1 MPEAKKQLISDID
14 TIMSEHRILGAMLL
28 RHQEA
33 LVGFD
38 FSAALGELEEFSRRL
53 RRHRRV
59 EEDSLMPAY
68 CRLKDLPRN
77 GQPQTILDEHGV
89 IEEQVEGLL
98 TTTRGLS
105 AESSSRRAVVSLIE
119 RVARLKDVLKRHVR
133 REESTVLP
141 MLRAHVNGCHDHGH
155 NHCHYREEKGQ

>member
-1 MPEAKKQLISDID
+1 MLDTRKQLQADID

-33 LVGFD
+33 LVGFE

-59 EEDSLMPAY
+59 EEDSLMPVY

-77 GQPQTILDEHGV
+77 GQPDTILEEHKV
-89 IEEQVEGLL
+89 IDEQVEGLL
-98 TTTRGLS
+98 TATRGLS
-105 AESSSRRAVVSLIE
+105 PDSSSRRSVVSLIE
-119 RVARLKDVLKRHVR
+119 RVGHLKVLLERHVR
-133 REESTVLP
+133 REEATVLP
-141 MLRAHVNGCHDHGH
+141 MLRAWIST
-155 NHCHYREEKGQ
+155 